1 MKYNWSII
9 GHEKQ
14 LLRLEKDVESGNLSH
29 AYLLV
34 GSNSIGKHTVA
45 KKLAG
50 ILQCENNFCHECS
63 TCIQVQKGSHIDT
76 IELNDDGESIKI
88 EAVRSL
94 IDRLS
99 MTRQAKYKVVLI
111 QSLEIM
117 TSEAANSF
125 LKVLEEPP
133 PRTVFILT
141 TNDIMLLLP
150 TIVSRVRVVKF
161 NPVSASFLTKKLQEL
176 YPDQPA
182 DVIKEVSLFS
192 LGRTGKAIHLME
204 SPEALADYIKVYH
217 DVQNFLAHKNI
228 VDRFSYVEDFSTEP
242 DKIDSFFN
250 ILKHVL
256 RSKVLEGAEE
266 SQKYINTL
274 SKIDEAGI
282 LLKKNVNPRL
292 VLENL
297 MLSL

>member
-14 LLRLEKDVESGNLSH
+14 LKQIENDIESGNLSH

-45 KKLAG
+45 KKMAG
-50 ILQCENNFCHECS
+50 ILQCENNFCHECG
-63 TCIQVQKGSHIDT
+63 TCIQVQKGSHLDT

-88 EAVRSL
+88 ESVRNL

-99 MTRQAKYKVVLI
+99 MTRQSKYKIVLI
-111 QSLEIM
+111 QSLERM
-117 TSEAANSF
+117 TTEAANSF
-125 LKVLEEPP
+125 LKILEEPP
-133 PRTVFILT
+133 PRTIFILT
-141 TNDIMLLLP
+141 TNDIRLLLP

-161 NPVSASFLTKKLQEL
+161 NPVSAAYLTKKLREL
-176 YPDQPA
+176 YPDYDEEA
-182 DVIKEVSLFS
+182 IKQVSLFS

-217 DVQNFLAHKNI
+217 DVQNFLDHKNI
-228 VDRFSYVEDFSTEP
+228 VDRFAYVEEMAVDS

-256 RSKVLEGAEE
+256 RSKVLEGDAK
-266 SQKYINTL
+266 SAKYINTL

-282 LLKKNVNPRL
+282 LLKKNINPRL

-297 MLSL
+297 MLAL